1 MRTTRTK
8 EEMLELIA
16 KHDKDAT
23 TVKEFCQLNGLTQGV
38 FYYAAQTGIES
49 VVLANKINRPLDS
62 SPD

>member
-1 MRTTRTK
+1 
-8 EEMLELIA
+8 
-16 KHDKDAT
+16 
-23 TVKEFCQLNGLTQGV
+23 LTQGV